1 MSAGPAI
8 NGSTNV
14 DLCARAARIRVLALD
29 VDGVLTDGG
38 LRFDTQGDAGKT
50 FSVRD
55 GFGLTLL
62 REVGIELAIITG
74 RQSGSVRARAAEL
87 GITHVLE
94 GIRDKASALR
104 ELAQQCGVELDNIAY
119 LGDDW
124 PDLTALRIAGF
135 AGAPADAEPDVRAH
149 CHWISSRLGGH
160 GAVREFAEMLLEWR
174 GQRAAVLARYLEGV
188 GRSAG

>member
-1 MSAGPAI
+1 MSAGPPTSGAVK
-8 NGSTNV
+8 V
-14 DLCARAARIRVLALD
+14 DLRARAERIRVLALD

-87 GITHVLE
+87 
-94 GIRDKASALR
+94 
-104 ELAQQCGVELDNIAY
+104 
-119 LGDDW
+119 LGRSG
-124 PDLTALRIAGF
+124 T
-135 AGAPADAEPDVRAH
+135 
-149 CHWISSRLGGH
+149 
-160 GAVREFAEMLLEWR
+160 
-174 GQRAAVLARYLEGV
+174 RAALEDFD
-188 GRSAG
+188 